1 MHKWFA
7 TAKPAPL
14 SDSCVRR
21 GTVLLALT
29 ASIIAA
35 ALGHAAE
42 DLPDGREVSRILQAE
57 NAELGIS
64 HQPRPM
70 INDLTFLR
78 RIYVDLI
85 GRIPTDQEI
94 RDFAALPPAT
104 RRSTIVDQLLN
115 HERFADTWTVF
126 YADMLRLRSN
136 ADGGAAAIALV
147 HQAVED
153 GMPYDELARRMISAS
168 GKAGATPE
176 VGFILGDNADPM
188 ALAGATAQV
197 FLGIR
202 VACAQ
207 CHDHPFDVWTQRD
220 FYDLAA
226 FFGKTRRVETQ
237 FTNTVYTTETN
248 QTTILWPPDGVG
260 DGAERTPLPPKFPFA
275 LANADRAAGYI
286 GRLEKL
292 RAEKSKQVAA
302 KETASTAST
311 VDDLL
316 AAVDNKV
323 RSASR
328 GSRLAP
334 EGIVAEAK
342 RDARNLKVSAGM
354 SGTSELRSELAEL
367 VTDPKNRFFSRA
379 FVNRVWAQLI
389 GRGFVEPV
397 DDFRDDNPPSH
408 PQTLDFLA
416 DEFVAHG
423 YDLKSLVRMIVTSVP
438 YQRSHAV
445 GVDDLTQAELETAFM
460 ATPMRRMISEVLYD
474 SIVTAGHLFDPKH
487 APGKNLKTVW
497 QQTRIAKAPRNAS
510 PGGEETAP
518 TAISQLAAANNA
530 PAMQSDRKPPKSPS
544 YNLESAIELDF
555 DSLLTAKNDGEV
567 MVERMQVMSK
577 EELEAERMQAQ
588 MQQQRRNVE
597 YVDRFVRAT
606 IDDNPQFGSSFRM
619 ASPAAPEHFLRVF
632 GQTDRTQLGDQRDAN
647 PSMRQALMMLNG
659 RLTNEASRVG
669 ENEPIH
675 ELLVGEKANVQE
687 AIRLAYREILTRHP
701 SADEFKEA
709 AAIVADAQT
718 ATDGVADLRWVL
730 LNCNEFRFLP

>member
-1 MHKWFA
+1 MRKRS
-7 TAKPAPL
+7 TARITGALYFFTAILSTVTLVAAEPAPDGAGI
-14 SDSCVRR
+14 SR
-21 GTVLLALT
+21 VLRAENT
-29 ASIIAA
+29 
-35 ALGHAAE
+35 ALGIPHEPAA
-42 DLPDGREVSRILQAE
+42 
-57 NAELGIS
+57 
-64 HQPRPM
+64 M

-78 RIYVDLI
+78 RIYIDLI

-94 RDFAALPPAT
+94 RDFAALPTET
-104 RRSTIVDQLLN
+104 RRTTIVDRLLAD
-115 HERFADTWTVF
+115 ERFADTWTVF

-147 HQAVED
+147 HRAVEEE
-153 GMPYDELARRMISAS
+153 MPYDELARRMISAS

-207 CHDHPFDVWTQRD
+207 CHDHPFDVWKQRD

-237 FTNTVYTTETN
+237 FTNTVYTTESN
-248 QTTILWPPDGVG
+248 QTTILWPPEGSG
-260 DGAERTPLPPKFPFA
+260 DAAERKPLAPKFPFE
-275 LANADRAAGYI
+275 LSADGQSADYI
-286 GRLEKL
+286 ARLEKL
-292 RAEKSKQVAA
+292 RKEESEQAAAEQ
-302 KETASTAST
+302 TASVAST

-316 AAVDNKV
+316 AAADNKV
-323 RSASR
+323 RSAAR
-328 GSRLAP
+328 GSRFAP
-334 EGIVAEAK
+334 EGVVAEAK
-342 RDARNLKVSAGM
+342 RDARNLYVSAGM
-354 SGTSELRSELAEL
+354 SGTSELRMELARL
-367 VTDPKNRFFSRA
+367 VTDPKNRFFAKS
-379 FVNRVWAQLI
+379 FVNRVWAQLV

-397 DDFRDDNPPSH
+397 DDFRIDNPPSH

-416 DEFVAHG
+416 DEFVANG
-423 YDLKSLVRMIVTSVP
+423 YDLKTLVRMIVTSVP
-438 YQRSHAV
+438 YQRGHAV
-445 GVDDLTQAELETAFM
+445 GVDELTQTELETAFM

-497 QQTRIAKAPRNAS
+497 QQTRIAKAPKDETPNNGS
-510 PGGEETAP
+510 PQA
-518 TAISQLAAANNA
+518 TAIAQLGGNNAA
-530 PAMQSDRKPPKSPS
+530 PAMRNEPKTPKGPS

-555 DSLLTAKNDGEV
+555 DSLLAEKNEGEV
-567 MVERMQVMSK
+567 MVDRMKVMSK

-632 GQTDRTQLGDQRDAN
+632 GQTDRTQLGDQRDPN

-659 RLTNEASRVG
+659 RLTNEAARVG

-675 ELLVGEKANVQE
+675 ELLVGEHSDLRKAVQ
-687 AIRLAYREILTRHP
+687 LAYREILTRHP
-701 SADEFKEA
+701 SDDELKEA
-709 AAIVADAQT
+709 AAIVTDADT
-718 ATDGVADLRWVL
+718 PIDGIADLRWIL

>member
-1 MHKWFA
+1 MRKRSA
-7 TAKPAPL
+7 AGITA
-14 SDSCVRR
+14 
-21 GTVLLALT
+21 LALSSVT
-29 ASIIAA
+29 LFASSSIFAA
-35 ALGHAAE
+35 
-42 DLPDGREVSRILQAE
+42 DPLPDGSGVSRVLQAE
-57 NAELGIS
+57 NAELGVP
-64 HQPRPM
+64 HQPTAM

-78 RIYVDLI
+78 RIYIDLI
-85 GRIPTDQEI
+85 GRIPTEQEI
-94 RDFAALPPAT
+94 REFAALPKET
-104 RRSTIVDQLLN
+104 RRTEIVDQLLG

-136 ADGGAAAIALV
+136 ADGGGAAIALV
-147 HQAVED
+147 HRAVEE
-153 GMPYDELARRMISAS
+153 GMPYDELASRMISAS

-248 QTTILWPPDGVG
+248 QTTILWPPEGAG
-260 DGAERTPLPPKFPFA
+260 DNSERQPLEPKFPFQLTTA
-275 LANADRAAGYI
+275 GSAATYI
-286 GRLEKL
+286 SRLEKL
-292 RAEKSKQVAA
+292 REEKSTRLAA
-302 KETASTAST
+302 QQSATAAST

-316 AAVDNKV
+316 AAADNKV

-328 GSRLAP
+328 GSAIDA
-334 EGIVAEAK
+334 EGVVAEAK
-342 RDARNLKVSAGM
+342 RDARNLKVNAGM
-354 SGTSELRSELAEL
+354 SGTSELRAELARL

-379 FVNRVWAQLI
+379 FVNRVWAQLV

-397 DDFRDDNPPSH
+397 DDFRADNPPSH
-408 PQTLDFLA
+408 PQTLDYLA
-416 DEFVAHG
+416 DEFVANG

-445 GVDDLTQAELETAFM
+445 GVDDLTQTELETAFM

-497 QQTRIAKAPRNAS
+497 QQSRIAKAPRDDE
-510 PGGEETAP
+510 PGAKPAAQP
-518 TAISQLAAANNA
+518 TTIAQLAAAPDEA
-530 PAMQSDRKPPKSPS
+530 AMRKESKTPKGPS

-555 DSLLTAKNDGEV
+555 DALLAEKKNGV
-567 MVERMQVMSK
+567 AMVDRMQVMSK

-588 MQQQRRNVE
+588 MQQERRNVE
-597 YVDRFVRAT
+597 FVDRFVRAT

-632 GQTDRTQLGDQRDAN
+632 GQTDRTQLGDQRDQD

-669 ENEPIH
+669 ENEPVY
-675 ELLVGEKANVQE
+675 ELLVGDKANLRA
-687 AIRLAYREILTRHP
+687 AIQLAYREILTRHP
-701 SADEFKEA
+701 SDDEYQEA
-709 AAIVADAQT
+709 SSIVADAES
-718 ATDGVADLRWVL
+718 APDGIADLRWIL